1 MCFLKENV
9 WMLRYMIIKVL
20 KELYVII
27 FMYIICI
34 VFIYFVNYMYL
45 CSFVF
50 DGKEGGGNLK

>member
-1 MCFLKENV
+1 
-9 WMLRYMIIKVL
+9 MIIKVL